1 MVEAWP
7 RTGEF
12 DRTALVRAIAV
23 VAGVL
28 GLFAAGLGHGGAGVE
43 LVPAP
48 GVLGLAAR
56 DESDRTAIE
65 RLASE
70 VETYVDRL
78 EVEDRDADSSA
89 RPGEFEFGT
98 ESETESES
106 ESTFEPQ
113 LPARL
118 RDRNDE
124 VGRLAAAVDELT
136 SAVERRERRLAE
148 SERYRTELYRI
159 TSDPSASGDE
169 KIRRVLELG
178 CERLGVE
185 AGFVSRI
192 EPECDEYTVE
202 FARGSDVVREAQE
215 SDLSTMYCR
224 NAIDADDLLGIYNA
238 PAKGYEDDPSYA
250 ELGIGCYLGG
260 RIEVNGE
267 LYGTLCFVDRD
278 PREEPFTSPER
289 TFVDLMTRWM
299 SHELERREYE
309 HELERQR
316 AFTDDLLDALDDIF
330 YVVDEDMVLQRW
342 NDALAE
348 TTGYSHAEI
357 EEMDEPLYFD
367 DDALAAIEES
377 VTEVFETGETRLEA
391 PLTTKDGERI
401 PHEFVASV
409 LEDPDGNPIEVGI
422 ARDIS
427 DRKCYERELER
438 TAHLLEQAQRLTN
451 VGAWELEVR
460 PDADAADLRWSD
472 EAARIHGHDP
482 DADGELA
489 SDLEDALEYYHPEDR
504 PRLRRAI
511 ERALERGE
519 SYELELRMRTA
530 AGERQWVR
538 TIGEPIYDDGRG
550 PGSDGE
556 AELGPGTGTG
566 TEIGTA
572 AGADTDANTD
582 SGTES
587 SAETEAE
594 AEAEAA
600 AEIVGVRG
608 SIQEITDRK
617 ERERELRE
625 TNERLNAIIEASPAA
640 LIALDRQENVT
651 LWNPAAERI
660 FGWSE
665 GEVLGEP
672 LPIVPDERDDGHQTL
687 FQRLLEGETL
697 AAVETERRRKDGTLI
712 DVSVSAAPIRDADGD
727 IVGTMAAFEDIT
739 DRKERERRL
748 ETTTARLEALFEDSP
763 DIINVID
770 AEGTIV
776 EANRRLADE
785 LGYAEGELLGTKIW
799 EHDERFD
806 ADGVRAVLEGMAV
819 GERRK
824 FEGRFR
830 RRDGST
836 FPIEVH
842 LIRLDLESES
852 RFLGICRDITERK
865 RREQDLRETKR
876 RLELALEGTN
886 TGLWEWN
893 VDTDEISWN
902 ATLERLVGLEPGEFE
917 GTYEAFKRRVHPDDV
932 DRVEAA
938 LEAAV
943 EESELYRTEFR
954 MRHESGDWVWIGA
967 RGRLVNDASG
977 GRRMIGILNDVTE
990 RVEYE
995 RELER
1000 MTNLLGRVQRM
1011 ANIGGWELDVT
1022 DEPRIAIWSDEL
1034 YRLHDL
1040 PRDIDPDFETTV
1052 ACYHP
1057 DDRHRVREELERA
1070 LETETEYELEAR
1082 IQTDAGGVRW
1092 VRAIGEPI
1100 HEDGDLVAYRGAIQD
1115 ITAQKERE
1123 RTLEALTETAR
1134 QMLNA
1139 TTEPAVAELA
1149 AETATELLDG
1159 ASAGVYLLDSET
1171 NRFEPAASTG
1181 DFADRTGGAPS
1192 IAVGDDD
1199 SPVWNAYVTGTQTV
1213 VDEEWGADGDDRGD
1227 GNAAPPFGGD
1237 ASSGLLVPLGDHGVF
1252 VLLAPP
1258 AAIGDET
1265 RRLFETLVATV
1276 EAAFDRL
1283 ESEASLRE
1291 RDAELEARNRRLRR
1305 QIAITDLIRRI
1316 DRSLIGAESRA
1327 EIERT
1332 VPERLIEA
1340 DDIAFAWIGAVDPGE
1355 TTLEP
1360 RAWAGA
1366 SPEYLDAVSLALSSG
1381 TEPAVRTARTEAPTV
1396 VENVVDDLQEGAWR
1410 KAALNE
1416 GLQSAVAVPLE
1427 FEEYGY
1433 GVLAVYADEPDA
1445 FTDLERTVFAE
1456 LGEGI
1461 ANAINAVQTREALH
1475 SESVVE
1481 LTLELAEADDVLSRL
1496 ARQAGT
1502 RVTYEGLS
1510 TGSDEET
1517 HLFFEVEGDG
1527 DDVDAVRDAL
1537 EGLVAVDDYRVIGDP
1552 DGGRLFEATVAG
1564 DVLASQLVRHGASPR
1579 SIDADGERT
1588 VVTVDV
1594 PTGTDVREFVEML
1607 AEQHAGV
1614 ELRSQRHVQRET
1626 HTRRELV
1633 ASLLEPLTERQLEVL
1648 RTAYFAGFFEWPRES
1663 TGEEVAELLGVTQ
1676 PTVNRHLRM
1685 AQQRLLSQLFGT
1697 ESRSFGDE
1705 S

>member
-1 MVEAWP
+1 MTEARP
-7 RTGEF
+7 RADDLE
-12 DRTALVRAIAV
+12 RREIYRVIAI

-28 GLFAAGLGHGGAGVE
+28 GLVAAGTGHGAGVE
-43 LVPAP
+43 LLPVP

-56 DESDRTAIE
+56 DESDRTTVE
-65 RLASE
+65 RLANE
-70 VETYVDRL
+70 VEAYVDRL
-78 EVEDRDADSSA
+78 DITDRGTDPVTEVPAGPELGLE
-89 RPGEFEFGT
+89 GEP
-98 ESETESES
+98 ESEPESES
-106 ESTFEPQ
+106 DSDPGSESASASEPEPQ
-113 LPARL
+113 DRGSH
-118 RDRNDE
+118 DRNDE
-124 VGRLAAAVDELT
+124 VERLAAAVDDLT
-136 SAVERRERRLAE
+136 SAVERRERHLAE

-159 TSDPSASGDE
+159 TSDSAASGDE

-178 CERLGVE
+178 CERLDVE

-192 EPECDEYTVE
+192 DPERDRYTVQ
-202 FARGSDVVREAQE
+202 FARGSDLVQEAEE

-224 NAIDADDLLGIYNA
+224 HTIDSDDLLEIYNA
-238 PAKGYEDDPSYA
+238 PAEGYEDDPAYA

-260 RIEVNGE
+260 RVEVDGDP
-267 LYGTLCFVDRD
+267 YGTLCFVDRE
-278 PREEPFTSPER
+278 PHTEPFTGPER
-289 TFVDLMTRWM
+289 TFVDLMTRWV
-299 SHELERREYE
+299 SHELDRRAYER
-309 HELERQR
+309 ELERQR

-330 YVVDEDMVLQRW
+330 YVVDADGTLRRW
-342 NDALAE
+342 NDALADV
-348 TTGYSHAEI
+348 TGYSHAEI
-357 EEMDEPLYFD
+357 AAGDERLYFD
-367 DDALAAIEES
+367 EDALATIDAS
-377 VTEVFETGETRLEA
+377 VSETFETGKTRVEA

-409 LEDPDGNPIEVGI
+409 IEDPDGNPIEVGI

-427 DRKCYERELER
+427 ERKRYERDLER
-438 TAHLLEQAQRLTN
+438 TAQLLEQAQRLTS
-451 VGAWELEVR
+451 VGAWEL
-460 PDADAADLRWSD
+460 DARGESPAVQWTH
-472 EAARIHGHDP
+472 ETGRIHGFDP
-482 DADGELA
+482 NGGDRDI
-489 SDLEDALEYYHPEDR
+489 DLEDALTYYHPDDR
-504 PRLRRAI
+504 PRIREALD
-511 ERALERGE
+511 RALERGE
-519 SYELELRMRTA
+519 PYELELRMRTA
-530 AGERQWVR
+530 ADEQQWVR
-538 TIGEPIYDDGRG
+538 TIGEPIYDDGA
-550 PGSDGE
+550 PADSE
-556 AELGPGTGTG
+556 AE
-566 TEIGTA
+566 
-572 AGADTDANTD
+572 
-582 SGTES
+582 
-587 SAETEAE
+587 
-594 AEAEAA
+594 

-608 SIQEITDRK
+608 SIQEITERK

-640 LIALDRQENVT
+640 LIALDREENVT

-665 GEVLGEP
+665 SEVRDGS
-672 LPIVPDERDDGHQTL
+672 LPIVPDDRTDHRPLFERV
-687 FQRLLEGETL
+687 LEGETVAGL
-697 AAVETERRRKDGTLI
+697 ETKRRRKDGTVI
-712 DVSVSAAPIRDADGD
+712 DVSFSAAPIHNAEGE
-727 IVGTMAAFEDIT
+727 IVGTMGALEDIT

-763 DIINVID
+763 DIINVLD
-770 AEGTIV
+770 AAGTIV
-776 EANRRLADE
+776 ESNRRFSDE
-785 LGYAEGELLGTKIW
+785 LGYDEGDLLGTKIW
-799 EHDERFD
+799 EHDELFD
-806 ADGVRAVLEGMAV
+806 ADGVRAVLEEMAV

-842 LIRLDLESES
+842 LIRLDLESEN

-893 VDTDEISWN
+893 VDTDEIEWS
-902 ATLERLVGLEPGEFE
+902 ATLERLVGLEPGEFG

-932 DRVEAA
+932 DRVEGA
-938 LEAAV
+938 LDTAV
-943 EESELYRTEFR
+943 EERELYRIEFR
-954 MRHESGDWVWIGA
+954 MQHEDGDWVWIGA
-967 RGRLVNDASG
+967 RGRLVSEMG

-990 RVEYE
+990 RIEYE

-1000 MTNLLGRVQRM
+1000 MTHLLERVQRM

-1022 DEPRIAIWSDEL
+1022 DEPQLAIWSDEL

-1040 PRDIDPDFETTV
+1040 PRDVDPDFETAL

-1057 DDRHRVREELERA
+1057 EDRPLVREELERA
-1070 LETETEYELEAR
+1070 LETETAYELEAR
-1082 IQTDAGGVRW
+1082 IRTDAGENKW

-1100 HEDGDLVAYRGAIQD
+1100 HENGDLVAYRGALQD

-1123 RTLEALTETAR
+1123 RTLESLTETAR
-1134 QMLNA
+1134 RLLNA

-1149 AETATELLDG
+1149 AETATELLDA

-1171 NRFEPAASTG
+1171 NRFEPVASAG
-1181 DFADRTGGAPS
+1181 HFADRTGGAPS
-1192 IAVGDDD
+1192 VAVGGD
-1199 SPVWNAYVTGTQTV
+1199 SLLWNTYVTGTQTV
-1213 VDEEWGADGDDRGD
+1213 VDAGSSADGTPLFGD
-1227 GNAAPPFGGD
+1227 D
-1237 ASSGLLVPLGDHGVF
+1237 ASSGLLVPLGEHGVF

-1258 AAIGDET
+1258 AAIDDET

-1332 VPERLIEA
+1332 VPERLVEA
-1340 DDIAFAWIGAVDPGE
+1340 DDIAFAWIGATDPGE

-1360 RAWAGA
+1360 RSWAGT
-1366 SPEYLDAVSLALSSG
+1366 SPEYLDAVSLELSSG
-1381 TEPAVRTARTEAPTV
+1381 TEPAVRTARTETPTV

-1410 KAALNE
+1410 TTALNE
-1416 GLQSAVAVPLE
+1416 GLQSAIAVPLE

-1445 FTDLERTVFAE
+1445 FTDLERTVFEE

-1475 SESVVE
+1475 AESVVE
-1481 LTLELAEADDVLSRL
+1481 LTLEFADADDVLSRI
-1496 ARQAGT
+1496 AEGADAG
-1502 RVTYEGLS
+1502 VTYEGLS
-1510 TGSDEET
+1510 TSSEEEAL
-1517 HLFFEVEGDG
+1517 LFFTVERPGIDDDDAAENGDTE
-1527 DDVDAVRDAL
+1527 DAASVVRDVL
-1537 EGLVAVDDYRVIGDP
+1537 EDLVAVTDYRVITETD
-1552 DGGRLFEATVAG
+1552 DGWLVEATAAG
-1564 DVLASQLVRHGASPR
+1564 DVLASRLVRHGASPR
-1579 SIDADGERT
+1579 SIEADGDRT
-1588 VVTVDV
+1588 VVTADV
-1594 PTGTDVREFVEML
+1594 PPGTDVREFVEML
-1607 AEQHAGV
+1607 ADRYPSV
-1614 ELRSQRHVQRET
+1614 DLRSQRHVQRDT

-1663 TGEEVAELLGVTQ
+1663 TGEEVAALLDVTQ
-1676 PTVNRHLRM
+1676 PTVNRHLRL
-1685 AQQRLLSQLFGT
+1685 AQQRLLSQLFET
-1697 ESRSFGDE
+1697 EARPFGDE
-1705 S
+1705 T